1 MATNADLNFD
11 TAYEIGS
18 EGYTYLYP
26 LVLMDVTRRQMTNTK
41 EIDLAT
47 WRAPANVFMNNPR
60 FPGPADRTVVRP
72 NFDTLYSSA
81 WLDLVREPLVIKVP
95 ASGGRYYLLPMLD
108 MWTDVFTCP
117 GPRTTGT
124 AAQQLVIV
132 GPGWKGTINPALNL
146 QRIDASTPYVWIIGR
161 TQCNGESD
169 YASVHE
175 FQNGL
180 QIIPL
185 SAYEAGRPPPPPV
198 GSDGDDISLEEP
210 LVVVEKMTPETFFA
224 YGADLMRRIP
234 AHFNDYPILARL
246 ARAGFVAGQPFDLN
260 AAPAVVQ
267 DAFKRAAPDALAQM
281 KAKQVSLT
289 PLTNGWVYPN
299 EMMGTYGT
307 SYLRRAIIALI
318 GLGANLP
325 EDAIYPTAY
334 VDSTSTALDSAMPYT
349 LRFEADK
356 LPPVNAFWSVTL
368 YDEQGYQVPNAI
380 DRFSLGTRN
389 NLAKGPDGSVTL
401 YVQRSMD
408 EADPR
413 RSNWLP
419 APQQGAFNLTMRLYS
434 PKRAAINADWH
445 PPAVSRA
452 T

>member
-1 MATNADLNFD
+1 MATNADLDFD
-11 TAYEIGS
+11 TAYEIGC
-18 EGYTYLYP
+18 EGYTYLYS
-26 LVLMDVTRRQMTNTK
+26 LVLMDVTRRQMTNVK
-41 EIDLAT
+41 EIDLPT
-47 WRAPANVFMNNPR
+47 WRAPANVFMNNPG
-60 FPGPADRTVVRP
+60 FPGAADRTVVRP

-81 WLDLVREPLVIKVP
+81 WLDLVREPLVIQVP

-108 MWTDVFTCP
+108 MWTDVFACP

-124 AAQQLVIV
+124 AAQQFVIV

-161 TQCNGESD
+161 TQCNGEGD
-169 YASVHE
+169 YDSVHD
-175 FQNGL
+175 FQKGL

-185 SAYEAGRPPPPPV
+185 SAYEAGQPPPPPV

-210 LVVVEKMTPETFFA
+210 MVIVEKMTPEAFFA
-224 YGADLMRRIP
+224 YGADLMRQNP

-246 ARAGFVAGQPFDLN
+246 ARAGFVVGQPFDLN
-260 AAPAVVQ
+260 AAPATVQ

-281 KAKQVSLT
+281 KAKQVSIT
-289 PLTNGWVYPN
+289 PMTDGWTYAN
-299 EMMGTYGT
+299 ELMGTYGT

-325 EDAIYPTAY
+325 EDAIYPVGY
-334 VDSTSTALDSAMPYT
+334 EDSTSTALDSAMHYT
-349 LRFEADK
+349 LRFEADRM
-356 LPPVNAFWSVTL
+356 PPVNAFWSVTL
-368 YDEQGYQVPNAI
+368 YDEEGYQVPNAI

-389 NLAKGPDGSVTL
+389 NLAKGADGSVTL

-408 EADPR
+408 ETDSR

-419 APQQGAFNLTMRLYS
+419 APQQGAFNLTMRLYW
-434 PKRAAINADWH
+434 PKRPAVNADWH
-445 PPAVSRA
+445 PPAITRA

>member
-1 MATNADLNFD
+1 MNADLNFE
-11 TAYEIGS
+11 TAYEIGC

-26 LVLMDVTRRQMTNTK
+26 LVLMDVTRRKMTNVK

-60 FPGPADRTVVRP
+60 FPGVADRTVVRP

-81 WLDLVREPLVIKVP
+81 WLDLVREPMVIKVP

-108 MWTDVFTCP
+108 MWTDVVACP

-124 AAQQLVIV
+124 AAQTLVIV

-185 SAYEAGRPPPPPV
+185 SAYEAGQPPPPPQ

-210 LVVVEKMTPETFFA
+210 MDVVEKMTPEEFYA
-224 YGADLMRRIP
+224 YGADLMRQNP

-246 ARAGFVAGQPFDLN
+246 ARAGFVPGQPFDLN
-260 AAPAVVQ
+260 AAPAGVQ
-267 DAFKRAAPDALAQM
+267 DAFKKAAPDALARM
-281 KAKQVSLT
+281 KEKQFSIT

-299 EMMGTYGT
+299 ELMGTYGT

-334 VDSTSTALDSAMPYT
+334 VDSTSAALDSAVNYT

-356 LPPVNAFWSVTL
+356 LPPVNAFWSVTM
-368 YDEQGYQVPNAI
+368 YDEQGYQVPNPI

-389 NLAKGPDGSVTL
+389 DLAKGPDGSVTL

-408 EADPR
+408 ETDTR

-434 PKRAAINADWH
+434 PKQAAVNADWH

>member
-1 MATNADLNFD
+1 M
-11 TAYEIGS
+11 
-18 EGYTYLYP
+18 
-26 LVLMDVTRRQMTNTK
+26 
-41 EIDLAT
+41 
-47 WRAPANVFMNNPR
+47 
-60 FPGPADRTVVRP
+60 
-72 NFDTLYSSA
+72 
-81 WLDLVREPLVIKVP
+81 REPLVIQVP

-108 MWTDVFTCP
+108 MWTDVFACP

-124 AAQQLVIV
+124 AAQQFVIV

-161 TQCNGESD
+161 TQCNGEGD
-169 YASVHE
+169 YDSVHD
-175 FQNGL
+175 FQKGL

-185 SAYEAGRPPPPPV
+185 SAYEAGQPPPPPV

-210 LVVVEKMTPETFFA
+210 MVIVEKMTPEAFFA

-260 AAPAVVQ
+260 AAPAAVQ

-281 KAKQVSLT
+281 KAKQVSIT
-289 PLTNGWVYPN
+289 PMTDGWTYAN
-299 EMMGTYGT
+299 ELMGTYGT

-325 EDAIYPTAY
+325 EDAIYPVGY
-334 VDSTSTALDSAMPYT
+334 EDSTSTALDSAMPYT

-368 YDEQGYQVPNAI
+368 YDEEGYQVPNAI
-380 DRFSLGTRN
+380 DRFSLGT
-389 NLAKGPDGSVTL
+389 
-401 YVQRSMD
+401 
-408 EADPR
+408 
-413 RSNWLP
+413 
-419 APQQGAFNLTMRLYS
+419 
-434 PKRAAINADWH
+434 
-445 PPAVSRA
+445 
-452 T
+452 